1 MGFQDRNMCLQIKV
15 SKLRLKIFR
24 YKMPAGFSSVSNRT
38 FKFGLDN
45 IINCERSSRMKFQEC
60 KLTDENMRMRII

>member
-24 YKMPAGFSSVSNRT
+24 YKMPAEFSSVSNR
-38 FKFGLDN
+38 LDN